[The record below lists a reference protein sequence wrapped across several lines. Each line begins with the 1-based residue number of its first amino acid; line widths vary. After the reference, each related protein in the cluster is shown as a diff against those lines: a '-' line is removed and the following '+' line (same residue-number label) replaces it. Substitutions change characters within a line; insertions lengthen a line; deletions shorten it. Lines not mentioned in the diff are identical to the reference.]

1 MQDAP
6 VQPDKPENKNKPND
20 IFSDHLKKDE

>member
-6 VQPDKPENKNKPND
+6 VQPDKPEKNKPND